1 MQCNS
6 KPNMNVK
13 NKISL
18 LDDNSFKNII
28 ETSNTWVDISK
39 KIGYS
44 TVMSSFLKKEVKKRC
59 AQLNL
64 SLNINSNTNKKIGL
78 RTKGEVFNGRKNWQS
93 ARGAIRKHALFV
105 YKKSNKPFVCAI
117 CGYDKHI
124 DIAHIKAVADFDD
137 DTLISEINDINNLIG
152 LCPNHHW
159 EYDNGLLI
167 LESK

>member
-117 CGYDKHI
+117 CGYDKG
-124 DIAHIKAVADFDD
+124 K
-137 DTLISEINDINNLIG
+137 G
-152 LCPNHHW
+152 LYCLFGQW
-159 EYDNGLLI
+159 CIFSAYARGDAERGGVLQIY
-167 LESK
+167 SRK